1 MWTSC
6 NTLTKQNH
14 WFCSELLRKLQY
26 QHERHRI
33 QDSSPE
39 KGQKIKK
46 VIITNDKFKAQVILH
61 TVLQRDQ
68 NKTGS
73 QTAETIK
80 STDGKEANQLQSD

>member
-1 MWTSC
+1 MQHFDQ
-6 NTLTKQNH
+6 TKPLILFRTAQ
-14 WFCSELLRKLQY
+14 ETVQY

-33 QDSSPE
+33 QDSSPK